1 MNAMSPLAF
10 HRRRVEQ
17 LSGTLGVWRECA
29 NAACRRAGAC
39 RRSADVLP
47 ACLLPIVREVGVT
60 IESFGAGFGTVR
72 VREADPV
79 AAQLARINKRIAAVL
94 EKEIENIAEARAR
107 KARVRSVP
115 TGEVG
120 AATAA
125 CPATGEK

>member
-1 MNAMSPLAF
+1 L
-10 HRRRVEQ
+10 R
-17 LSGTLGVWRECA
+17 
-29 NAACRRAGAC
+29 RRAGAC

-60 IESFGAGFGTVR
+60 IESFGAAFGTVR